1 MNIITFRFSSAYE
14 LQFSTVAN
22 CFKRTGTREV
32 ERLAAIDAKSSSLL
46 TPEDLAELEQARSR
60 ALRHFVTTV
69 LAQPNFQPIGLPTHS
84 PHGSS
89 SAEAKRMLQT
99 QRRKRALAIAE
110 AEGVKKRKVV
120 S

>member
-32 ERLAAIDAKSSSLL
+32 ERLAAIDAKSSLL